1 MDTLEAMKENLMKG
15 QVPKVKELIQTA
27 LDEGAGVEEILNKGL
42 IAPMSIIGEKFKK
55 EEIYLPEVLF
65 AARAMLAGMDVLE
78 PLMAGAG
85 VEPIAKVV
93 LGTVKGDIH
102 SIGKNLV
109 GIMMKGAG
117 FEVTD
122 LGIDVPPEKFV
133 DAAQEGA
140 KLIGISALTSTT
152 AAAPFNS
159 GPRQQWR
166 GNASRNALP
175 APRLRDPGQV
185 CGTCTRLEDRVRA
198 RGRGAGAAQRDGPA
212 RHGPAHLGTEPKRR
226 APHQAGG

>member
-152 AAAPFNS
+152 MLGMKPVIDALEAA
-159 GPRQQWR
+159 G
-166 GNASRNALP
+166 
-175 APRLRDPGQV
+175 LRDKTKTMVG
-185 CGTCTRLEDRVRA
+185 
-198 RGRGAGAAQRDGPA
+198 GAIVTQAYADQIGADGYA
-212 RHGPAHLGTEPKRR
+212 SDAVSAVAEAKGLLGLS
-226 APHQAGG
+226 